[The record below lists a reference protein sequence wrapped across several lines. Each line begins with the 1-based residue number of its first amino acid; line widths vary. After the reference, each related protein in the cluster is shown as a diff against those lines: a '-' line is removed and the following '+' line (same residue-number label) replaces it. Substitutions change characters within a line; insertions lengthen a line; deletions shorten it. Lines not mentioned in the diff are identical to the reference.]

1 MDDQK
6 YEVHPAATLFPMMSD
21 DEFEGLK
28 QDILEN
34 GQREHV
40 VFWCGALLDGR
51 NRMRACEELGIAP
64 NIFDLP
70 LDKDPWKYVISHNL
84 HRRHLSTSQR
94 AMIAS
99 KLANL
104 KNGERKANIDASSQA
119 VSTSQA
125 VSIDTAEGVETAG
138 SSEKASLDDAA
149 KQLNV
154 GRATVARA
162 KQIQATG
169 SEELIAAVERDEISV
184 SAGAEIAEMPIEEQK
199 AVLAEGREFT
209 KAVAA
214 EKRNNRKKAASE
226 VQASAVPMPSL
237 DAFAEDE
244 YMDPNDILAIL
255 RKLMPRINDK
265 TILAEI
271 LFGISDEYEKF
282 RIPEIWEEWMRKRVR
297 D

>member
-70 LDKDPWKYVISHNL
+70 VDKDPWKYVISHNL

-99 KLANL
+99 KLATL
-104 KNGERKANIDASSQA
+104 SHGGDRKSEIKG
-119 VSTSQA
+119 
-125 VSIDTAEGVETAG
+125 SIEPLI
-138 SSEKASLDDAA
+138 SDAA
-149 KQLNV
+149 KQLKV
-154 GRATVARA
+154 GRATVVRA

-169 SEELIAAVERDEISV
+169 SDELIAAVERDEISV

-282 RIPEIWEEWMRKRVR
+282 RIPEVWEEWMRKRVR